1 MNTHATPTCTSHQIY
16 HPYAS
21 RVASYCVRLAAV
33 LILFLIASCTPA
45 PVAVPTASA
54 TAEPALPTSTPT
66 PEPTPT
72 PIVEPSPITSA
83 VDDLLPVTPPNFDTY
98 VNLDHGSFDLVDAHA
113 VYALYRQQVGM
124 RGDDADFL
132 SAMETYAG
140 ELGNQGIELKQ
151 ATVEGQTYSL
161 LTKGT
166 QILLNFNADGALKD
180 SDPGYWSSDSTS
192 EWIDAGGPV
201 ELFVGDDGHAYIGK
215 LDAEG
220 NVIAFLN
227 TIGATLD
234 NLDQQWVEVKNG
246 QSLKVWDAKR
256 GWIKNPMATIPPEW
270 QGKIDHIETLSDGR
284 TVAIA
289 SPKDPQAEPL
299 LRVMQLTDQGEWIT
313 YVPEIGINKMLI
325 GNNPDDDSA
334 EWLRT
339 LTLPELTT
347 PIIDAQGEKLPLG
360 YLGSVPVNDS
370 LTAYVFSGIF
380 GGSRYVEGHD
390 LVEHA
395 VFVPTTTG
403 DYQLFATVL
412 VNVPIAQSFY
422 NIGLGRALDSQA
434 LQRGE
439 YDAGRLFST
448 ESSFVIHDKITKETD
463 LAQYMLHHY
472 PVGTQYGLVLFD
484 HVTFAEV
491 DYAEQIMDFRAII
504 EGQKSPQNGLLIPV
518 APMIIIPEF
527 AEAMFDN

>member
-220 NVIAFLN
+220 NVIAF
-227 TIGATLD
+227 
-234 NLDQQWVEVKNG
+234 
-246 QSLKVWDAKR
+246 
-256 GWIKNPMATIPPEW
+256 
-270 QGKIDHIETLSDGR
+270 
-284 TVAIA
+284 
-289 SPKDPQAEPL
+289 
-299 LRVMQLTDQGEWIT
+299 
-313 YVPEIGINKMLI
+313 
-325 GNNPDDDSA
+325 
-334 EWLRT
+334 
-339 LTLPELTT
+339 
-347 PIIDAQGEKLPLG
+347 
-360 YLGSVPVNDS
+360 
-370 LTAYVFSGIF
+370 
-380 GGSRYVEGHD
+380 
-390 LVEHA
+390 
-395 VFVPTTTG
+395 
-403 DYQLFATVL
+403 
-412 VNVPIAQSFY
+412 
-422 NIGLGRALDSQA
+422 
-434 LQRGE
+434 
-439 YDAGRLFST
+439 
-448 ESSFVIHDKITKETD
+448 
-463 LAQYMLHHY
+463 
-472 PVGTQYGLVLFD
+472 
-484 HVTFAEV
+484 
-491 DYAEQIMDFRAII
+491 
-504 EGQKSPQNGLLIPV
+504 
-518 APMIIIPEF
+518 
-527 AEAMFDN
+527 